1 MPLGEFQRVP
11 RKGDLILPSKRAA
24 EASMATSAMGIPG
37 AFYAW
42 LDEGKS
48 KVSVN
53 QQIIV
58 PWDMPGLVISVSH
71 PRSPG
76 AGPKAQ
82 VLFPVGMVRVAL
94 TRIEV
99 VE

>member
-1 MPLGEFQRVP
+1 MPSGDIQRVP
-11 RKGDLILPSKRAA
+11 RKGDLILPSRRVA
-24 EASMATSAMGIPG
+24 ESAVASSSHIPG

-53 QQIIV
+53 QQILV